1 MPSRS
6 PHGAVP
12 VAALALAIL
21 ASTAIGATAGAT
33 PDMNAFTLA
42 NAAAPPLLTDPNCD
56 TDRTDTIVVCRRP
69 RSDRYRIPEP
79 LRATAGPSVPDERN
93 ALLDP
98 RQHCT
103 SGGAHGCGHATVPVL
118 TIQGGKA
125 KIGH

>member
-1 MPSRS
+1 M
-6 PHGAVP
+6 
-12 VAALALAIL
+12 LL
-21 ASTAIGATAGAT
+21 STALGAAT
-33 PDMNAFTLA
+33 GPEQDMNAFTLA
-42 NAAAPPLLTDPNCD
+42 NAAAPPPLTDPNCG

-79 LRATAGPSVPDERN
+79 LRATNGPSVPDERA

-98 RQHCT
+98 RQRCT

-125 KIGH
+125 KIGQ